1 MMRYP
6 YDCSSCEF
14 GWFIEAKMSDE
25 RPDNPEC
32 PSCGGVDTFRVWQG
46 QTPIGLVKGNRKGET
61 LYNAAK
67 PGRNQAE
74 GYRTPAQQEQHM
86 KKVVAENRG
95 RAEET
100 ARIRSGSRREDGE
113 MRHVGSIPAEL
124 FRCVQRT
131 TGNQHVWRDEG
142 RGLLKRHG
150 LLFKD

>member
-142 RGLLKRHG
+142 RPLLKRHG

>member
-1 MMRYP
+1 
-6 YDCSSCEF
+6 
-14 GWFIEAKMSDE
+14 MSDE

-32 PSCGGVDTFRVWQG
+32 PSCGGVNTARVWHQ
-46 QTPIGLVKGNRKGET
+46 QTPSAVVKGNRKGET
-61 LYNAAK
+61 LYDPAK